1 MYKPIKELGQ
11 NFLIDPI
18 IPIKM
23 VNYLN
28 ISEDD
33 CVVEI
38 GPGLGALTEIL
49 SERLIDEASEIHA
62 IEIDK
67 RFVDKLA
74 AMYEDNLN
82 IDIIEGN
89 ILDWLPTFRPRESFK
104 LIGSL
109 PYYITSPIIHTI
121 IKLQKRPDICVVLIQ
136 KEVAERICS
145 EPHDESYMS
154 IFVKTF
160 FNVEKLDVIGRQKFD
175 PQPSVDGQIMRMT
188 QIPNPLVP
196 SEAISKYEGFLHK
209 GFSNPRKML
218 NKVFSKEELTK
229 ADLDGNLRPQDV
241 NAEKWVEM
249 FNILV
254 LNKTAD

>member
-11 NFLIDPI
+11 NFLIDPN

-28 ISEDD
+28 LEEDD

-49 SERLIDEASEIHA
+49 SERLLEDSSEIYA

-67 RFVDKLA
+67 RFVEKLA
-74 AMYEDNLN
+74 AMYEDQFN
-82 IDIIEGN
+82 IDVVEGN
-89 ILDWLPTFRPRESFK
+89 ILDWLPTFKPKDDFK

-121 IKLQKRPDICVVLIQ
+121 IKLPKRPSVCVILIQ
-136 KEVAERICS
+136 KEVAERICCDA
-145 EPHDESYMS
+145 HDESYMS

-160 FNVEKLDVIGRQKFD
+160 FDVEKLDVINRQKFD
-175 PQPSVDGQIMRMT
+175 PQPSVDGQIVRMT
-188 QIPNPLVP
+188 GVKQMLVP
-196 SEAISKYEGFLHK
+196 AGLITKYEGFLHK

-218 NKVFSKEELTK
+218 NKVFTKEELEK
-229 ADLDGNLRPQDV
+229 VGIDGNIRPQDV
-241 NAEKWVEM
+241 SAEKWVEM
-249 FNILV
+249 FNQLV
-254 LNKTAD
+254 VSNL